1 MISYTKTDIDTSL
14 GAALAV
20 VIPPPVGVPPPR
32 VREPDRGL
40 IGSIHAIDLV
50 VLGVVVLQHRV
61 HEELDAVADHGV
73 ILEERE
79 R

>member
-14 GAALAV
+14 GSALAV
-20 VIPPPVGVPPPR
+20 VVPPPVGVPPPR

-40 IGSIHAIDLV
+40 IGSVHALV

-61 HEELDAVADHGV
+61 HEKLDAVADHGV